1 MIKKTEVRLIVT
13 LLMGGLLFCGTAS
26 AQRKR
31 PDRVRETKTITGSF
45 VGFEAGDYLHAIV
58 KRSNGERIS
67 FFLMKPGI
75 EYFLVLRKDEP
86 LELTYQ
92 VVDTYIPEAGDM
104 ETIKRLIAAR
114 VSGQTYPA
122 WWADIKT
129 KFTVAQLRKKYGPLV
144 DASTIEP

>member
-1 MIKKTEVRLIVT
+1 MIQKTEMRLLVMV
-13 LLMGGLLFCGTAS
+13 LLCGLFFCGTTS

-58 KRSNGERIS
+58 KRSNGERLS

-104 ETIKRLIAAR
+104 ETIKRLIAAKA
-114 VSGQTYPA
+114 SGQTYTA
-122 WWADIKT
+122 WWRDIRT
-129 KFTVAQLRKKYGPLV
+129 KFTLAQLEEKYGPLV
-144 DASTIEP
+144 EASTIEP